1 MHVSVCQAAACVN
14 CPFTYIDAFFAQK
27 FRFFCKNQEK
37 FLQAILVR
45 KFGTKTAKIID
56 IFQNMSI
63 IIMGV

>member
-1 MHVSVCQAAACVN
+1 MLAQVFA
-14 CPFTYIDAFFAQK
+14 PFIYIDAFFAQK
-27 FRFFCKNQEK
+27 FRFFEKNQEK

-45 KFGTKTAKIID
+45 KFPTKTAKIID